1 MLRKFKITYVE
12 VKTTRKPPKEYTVK
26 VEAYSKYNAK
36 KKFYAQCPT
45 CEIVKIEEVE

>member
-1 MLRKFKITYVE
+1 MLRKFKITYKAQLGIRTME
-12 VKTTRKPPKEYTVK
+12 L
-26 VEAYSKYNAK
+26 EAYSKYNAK

>member
-1 MLRKFKITYVE
+1 MLREFVITYN
-12 VKTTRKPPKEYTVK
+12 VKLWTTTLQKRV
-26 VEAYSKYNAK
+26 VIEAYSKYNAK